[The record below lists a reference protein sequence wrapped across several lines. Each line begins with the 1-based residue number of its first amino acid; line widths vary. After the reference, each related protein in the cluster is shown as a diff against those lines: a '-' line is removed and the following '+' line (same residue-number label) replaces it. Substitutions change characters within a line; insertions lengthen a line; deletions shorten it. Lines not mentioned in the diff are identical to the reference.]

1 MRGVPM
7 AVQADTAQAL
17 VDAIFLFGRSLKNAI
32 ASAADDPIA
41 PALVA
46 VLVALSTRGPCR
58 QNELAPVLYLSQSAL
73 SRQMAEL
80 VDAGLVERHPD
91 PDDKRAFRVQVSAKG
106 DEVLQTTK
114 ERRSARLRALLGEWS
129 QEEATAALSAIERLT
144 DSLTARPETS
154 RPAADQCGR
163 ALR

>member
-1 MRGVPM
+1 M

-46 VLVALSTRGPCR
+46 VLVALSARGSCR
-58 QNELAPVLYLSQSAL
+58 QNELASVLCVSQSAL
-73 SRQMAEL
+73 SRQMTEL
-80 VDAGLVERHPD
+80 VDAGLVERQPD
-91 PDDKRAFRVQVSAKG
+91 PDDKRAFRVQVSEQGHKA
-106 DEVLQTTK
+106 LRATK
-114 ERRSARLRALLGEWS
+114 EIRSARLRDMLSGWS
-129 QEEATAALSAIERLT
+129 QDEAAVALTTIERLT
-144 DSLTARPETS
+144 DSLTARSES
-154 RPAADQCGR
+154 SHLAADQCGR

>member
-1 MRGVPM
+1 M

-17 VDAIFLFGRSLKNAI
+17 VDAIFLFGRSLRNAI

-46 VLVALSTRGPCR
+46 VLVALSARGPCR
-58 QNELAPVLYLSQSAL
+58 QNELASALCVSQSAL
-73 SRQMAEL
+73 SRQMTEL

-91 PDDKRAFRVQVSAKG
+91 PDDKRAFRVQVSERGHDA
-106 DEVLQTTK
+106 LRITK
-114 ERRSARLRALLGEWS
+114 ERRSARLRDMLGGWS
-129 QEEATAALSAIERLT
+129 QDEAAVALTTIERLT
-144 DSLTARPETS
+144 DSLTARSESSPL
-154 RPAADQCGR
+154 PADQCGR

>member
-1 MRGVPM
+1 M

-46 VLVALSTRGPCR
+46 VLVALSARGSCR
-58 QNELAPVLYLSQSAL
+58 QNELAAALCVSQSAL
-73 SRQMAEL
+73 SRQMTEL

-91 PDDKRAFRVQVSAKG
+91 PDDKRAFRVLVSEKG
-106 DEVLQTTK
+106 HEVLQTTK
-114 ERRSARLRALLGEWS
+114 ESRSARLRHLLGGWS
-129 QEEATAALSAIERLT
+129 QEEAAIALTTIERLT
-144 DSLTARPETS
+144 DTLTARSES
-154 RPAADQCGR
+154 LSLAADQCGR

>member
-1 MRGVPM
+1 M

-32 ASAADDPIA
+32 AGTADDPIA

-46 VLVALSTRGPCR
+46 VLVALSGRGPCR
-58 QNELAPVLYLSQSAL
+58 QNELASILCLSQSGL
-73 SRQMAEL
+73 SRQMTEL

-91 PDDKRAFRVQVSAKG
+91 PDDRRAFRVQVSEKG

-129 QEEATAALSAIERLT
+129 QEEATAALTAVERLT
-144 DSLTARPETS
+144 DSLTTRPDPS
-154 RPAADQCGR
+154 PLVADQCGR